1 MANVLGPIIAAY
13 RLPDLRR
20 RILYVFGM
28 FAIYVVG
35 LHIPIPGANKEAMA
49 KLTEGG
55 LLGLMDAFTGGGF
68 RRFSILAMGIMPY
81 INASI
86 IFQLLGIA
94 VPRIAELAKEG
105 QAGRTKI
112 SQYTR
117 WLTII
122 LGLLQATMTCV
133 MLQQY
138 KVQGGGS
145 ILEVKGLGLI
155 PIIITLTGG
164 TCFLMWLGERITDK
178 GIGNGVSLII
188 FAGIVARMPL
198 DIAATYKSW
207 HAGIYNWIQILWL
220 LVLWLI
226 TIAGIIYITKG
237 ERRITIQSA
246 KRVVGTRIYAG
257 GSTFLPIRVN
267 TAGVIPIIFA
277 IAVVLL
283 PAQIAQFLSGAKGEL
298 GIWMTRIADF
308 FSPGRSLVA
317 AALYFLLVV
326 FFTYFYT
333 AVSFNVA
340 DVSDN
345 LKKYGSF
352 IPGIRPGR
360 PTERHLDKVLS
371 RVTLAGA
378 IFLGII
384 ALLSYGVPRIT
395 GVQSFTVVGG
405 TSLLILVGVALDT
418 LQQIEAHLVMRQY
431 EGFIR

>member
-1 MANVLGPIIAAY
+1 MSSVLAPVIAAY
-13 RLPDLRR
+13 KLPDLRKR
-20 RILYVFGM
+20 LLYVFGM

-35 LHIPIPGANKEAMA
+35 LHIPIPGVNKNAMA
-49 KLTEGG
+49 ALTEGG
-55 LLGLMDAFTGGGF
+55 LLGLMDAFTGGAF
-68 RRFSILAMGIMPY
+68 RKFSILAMGIMPY

-94 VPRIAELAKEG
+94 IPRIAELAKEG
-105 QAGRTKI
+105 ESGRKKI
-112 SQYTR
+112 SQWTR

-122 LGLLQATMTCV
+122 LAILQASMTCA
-133 MLQQY
+133 MLRQY
-138 KVQGGGS
+138 QVPGGGS
-145 ILEVKGLGLI
+145 ILHVGGIGLV

-188 FAGIVARMPL
+188 FAGIVARMPVE
-198 DIAATYKSW
+198 ISATYKSW
-207 HAGIYNWIQILWL
+207 HAGIYSWFNIFLL
-220 LVLWLI
+220 LVLWLV

-246 KRVVGTRIYAG
+246 KRVVGTRVYSG
-257 GSTFLPIRVN
+257 GSSFLPIRVN

-283 PAQIAQFLSGAKGEL
+283 PAQIANFMAGAKGAL
-298 GIWMTRIADF
+298 GIWMGRISEF
-308 FSPGRSLVA
+308 FSPGQSSVA
-317 AALYFLLVV
+317 SALYFLLVV

-333 AVSFNVA
+333 AVSFNVQ

-352 IPGIRPGR
+352 VPGIRPGK

-371 RVTLAGA
+371 RITLAGA
-378 IFLGII
+378 LFLGVI
-384 ALLSYGVPRIT
+384 ALLSYYVPRIT
-395 GVQSFTVVGG
+395 GVSSFTVVGG

-431 EGFIR
+431 EGFIK

>member
-1 MANVLGPIIAAY
+1 
-13 RLPDLRR
+13 
-20 RILYVFGM
+20 
-28 FAIYVVG
+28 
-35 LHIPIPGANKEAMA
+35 
-49 KLTEGG
+49 
-55 LLGLMDAFTGGGF
+55 
-68 RRFSILAMGIMPY
+68 MGIMPY

-117 WLTII
+117 WLTIV
-122 LGLLQATMTCV
+122 LGLVQATMTCV
-133 MLQQY
+133 MLRQF
-138 KVQGGGS
+138 S
-145 ILEVKGLGLI
+145 PPILQVSGIGLV
-155 PIIITLTGG
+155 PVIITLTGG

-188 FAGIVARMPL
+188 FAGIVARMPVDISSTL
-198 DIAATYKSW
+198 DQW
-207 HAGIYNWIQILWL
+207 RAGIYNWMQILWL

-246 KRVVGTRIYAG
+246 KRVVGSRVYAG

-283 PAQIAQFLSGAKGEL
+283 PAQIAQFLSGAKGSL

-308 FSPGRSLVA
+308 FSPGQSVVA

-345 LKKYGSF
+345 LRKYGSF
-352 IPGIRPGR
+352 IPGIRPGK

-378 IFLGII
+378 LFLGVI
-384 ALLSYGVPRIT
+384 ALLSYGVPIIT
-395 GVQSFTVVGG
+395 GVHSFTIVGG